1 MIVEAIKKVVEH
13 RDLTREEARAVM
25 EEIMS
30 GQAHDAQIGS
40 FLTAL
45 RMKGEMVEE
54 ISGFAEIMRAHAT
67 RISPKALEL
76 VDTCG
81 TGGDAPNTFN
91 ISTVVAF
98 VASGAGAHIAKHG
111 NRSVSSHCGSADV
124 LEALGVKI
132 EISPQAIEEC
142 IDEVGIG
149 FLFAPLLHKAMK
161 HVMPSRKAMGIR
173 TVFNILGPLT
183 NPARA
188 SAQILGVYD
197 QSLTEVMAEVL
208 RNLEVRHAL
217 VVHGTDGMD
226 EISNTGPS
234 KISELRDGKVKTY
247 TVTPEQFGLPRA
259 KINDLKGGTVEEN
272 ARIAREILSG
282 GDGPRRDIVLLNAA
296 AALLAAGKAS
306 DFVRGLELAA
316 ESIDSGAALEKLE
329 KLMEF
334 TNNYRG

>member
-1 MIVEAIKKVVEH
+1 MIVEAIKKLVEH
-13 RDLTREEARAVM
+13 KDLTREEARVVM

-45 RMKGEMVEE
+45 RMKGETVEE

-91 ISTVVAF
+91 ISTVAAF

-124 LEALGVKI
+124 LEALGAKI
-132 EISPQAIEEC
+132 EMSPQAIERC

-208 RNLEVRHAL
+208 GNLGVRHAL
-217 VVHGTDGMD
+217 VVHGADGMD

-234 KISELRDGKVKTY
+234 KISELKDGEVRTY
-247 TVTPEQFGLPRA
+247 TVTPEQFGFPKAR
-259 KINDLKGGTVEEN
+259 IDDLKGGTVEDN

-282 GDGPRRDIVLLNAA
+282 RDGPRRDIVLLNAA

-316 ESIDSGAALEKLE
+316 ESMDSGDALEKLDSLVRLSQ
-329 KLMEF
+329 KL
-334 TNNYRG
+334 

>member
-208 RNLEVRHAL
+208 RNLGVRHAL